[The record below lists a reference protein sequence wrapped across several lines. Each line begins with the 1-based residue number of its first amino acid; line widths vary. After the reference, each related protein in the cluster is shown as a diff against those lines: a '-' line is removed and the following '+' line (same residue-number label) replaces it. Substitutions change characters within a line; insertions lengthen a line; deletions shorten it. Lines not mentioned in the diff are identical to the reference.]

1 MTLDL
6 DAHLREAPVSRR
18 PIHEGR
24 LIRVF
29 DDTVRLPDGREAHR
43 EVVEHPG
50 AVTIV
55 AIDASDRV
63 VLVRQWRHPA
73 GRALWELPAG
83 TRDRAGEPLE
93 ATAAREL
100 AEETGVTAGTWR
112 VLGHAPLAPG
122 YSTEDMHFFAASHL
136 EIGAAA
142 ADDDELLD
150 VGWFSPAEFA
160 ALVQSGA
167 VDVKTMAG
175 LALAGWAV
183 AQRG

>member
-1 MTLDL
+1 MSPEH

-18 PIHEGR
+18 PVYAGR

-29 DDTVRLPDGREAHR
+29 DDTVRLPDGRETHR

-55 AIDASDRV
+55 AIDAFDRV

-83 TRDRAGEPLE
+83 TRDHAGEPLE
-93 ATAAREL
+93 ATAVREL
-100 AEETGVTAGTWR
+100 AEETGVKAASWR

-122 YSTEDMHFFAASHL
+122 YSTEVMHFFAASHL
-136 EIGAAA
+136 ELGAAA

-150 VGWFSPAEFA
+150 VGWFNPAEFA
-160 ALVQSGA
+160 ALVRDGE

-175 LALAGWAV
+175 VALAGWSV
-183 AQRG
+183 VRRD